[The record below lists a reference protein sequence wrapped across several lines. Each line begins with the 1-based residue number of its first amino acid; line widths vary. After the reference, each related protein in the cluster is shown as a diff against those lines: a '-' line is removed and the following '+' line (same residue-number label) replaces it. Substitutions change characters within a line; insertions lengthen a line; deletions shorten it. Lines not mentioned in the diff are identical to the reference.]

1 MPISLCFEESGV
13 TVTEIYFCSVCA
25 SAERWRVA
33 MYKLLCFW
41 CPLVV
46 YLGGVCGRCDAR
58 FCTHTSGRR
67 TTTDCGS
74 LSDRRRSFAEAEWRH
89 ARATKRLTSVFKRE
103 RERERDEER
112 DGVRGATL
120 SKYNRFIGCVRS
132 LRVYVR
138 KAMCPSPY
146 TPSQLVCY
154 YVARVFVALMDRPD

>member
-103 RERERDEER
+103 REREMKRET
-112 DGVRGATL
+112 ACAAQL
-120 SKYNRFIGCVRS
+120 SQNTIGSSVVCDHCACTCAKPCALLLIRRRS
-132 LRVYVR
+132 L
-138 KAMCPSPY
+138 
-146 TPSQLVCY
+146 
-154 YVARVFVALMDRPD
+154 FVIMSHVSLLH